1 MKSKILLDPCDKLL
15 FYLLEVA
22 LLYIYMY
29 IYIYNIYVHIYIH
42 MLSGNFTQ
50 LWKTYQFVDIPIK
63 HGDFPELH
71 EIRSNAVNPRMK
83 HAL

>member
-1 MKSKILLDPCDKLL
+1 
-15 FYLLEVA
+15 
-22 LLYIYMY
+22 
-29 IYIYNIYVHIYIH
+29 

>member
-1 MKSKILLDPCDKLL
+1 
-15 FYLLEVA
+15 
-22 LLYIYMY
+22 
-29 IYIYNIYVHIYIH
+29 

-50 LWKTYQFVDIPIK
+50 LWKTDQFVDIPIK

-71 EIRSNAVNPRMK
+71 EIRSNAVNQRMK